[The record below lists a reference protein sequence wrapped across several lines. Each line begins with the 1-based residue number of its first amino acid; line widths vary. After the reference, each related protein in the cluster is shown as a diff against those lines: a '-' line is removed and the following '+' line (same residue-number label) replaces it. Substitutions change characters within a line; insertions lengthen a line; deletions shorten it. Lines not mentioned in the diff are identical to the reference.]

1 MPTKIRME
9 IPDTIKVELSDY
21 TADQVLNNIAEASAL
36 ELSKDLEVSWQ
47 ELKNEAAIFLS
58 SIKSLDENYAALT
71 LAQLKQVV
79 LNPEIASYAD
89 QIQGTREKFYVQ
101 SLYMLAARF
110 EDYLSRF
117 RKEDK
122 ERSMLYVFT
131 SPDGKQVETYEM
143 TLREFII
150 NADKHGRWSDISKKK
165 LTANN
170 RLSKEQEGFFSD
182 EHVKEAQFAYE
193 GTLNR
198 YMRYFEKHPKKQKQN
213 ALVMWKENKEWMLG
227 NIVNTGDLKEAY
239 VSYLFA
245 EHNANILC
253 SLNTGSEPYYGD
265 EFIGS
270 FYKNYVAKV
279 TNLEAVLEE
288 DVLTTDKQYG
298 IKGRKAS
305 LPSLQQYIDSA
316 SLILSQEK
324 PWTKEQLEEGL
335 NIKFKRGDESK
346 GARNMTIPIKKALE
360 EGLITPKDLSLTS

>member
-1 MPTKIRME
+1 MPTKVKMD
-9 IPDTIKVELSDY
+9 IPDEIQVELSDL
-21 TADQVLNNIAEASAL
+21 TVNEVLKNISEASSL
-36 ELSKDLEVSWQ
+36 KISKDMEVSWQ
-47 ELKNEAAIFLS
+47 KLQKEASIFLS
-58 SIKSLDENYAALT
+58 SIKSLDSNYEKMT
-71 LAQLKQVV
+71 LAELKQVV

-89 QIQGTREKFYVQ
+89 QIQGNREKFYVQ

-131 SPDGKQVETYEM
+131 SADGKQVETYEM

-165 LTANN
+165 LTSNN
-170 RLSKEQEGFFSD
+170 RINKEQEGFFSD
-182 EHVKEAQFAYE
+182 DHINEAKSAYQ

-213 ALVMWKENKEWMLG
+213 AMIMWKENKEWMIG

-239 VSYLFA
+239 VAYLFA
-245 EHNANILC
+245 EHNKNLLC
-253 SLNTGSEPYYGD
+253 SLNTGSEPYYED
-265 EFIGS
+265 KFIGS

-279 TNLEAVLEE
+279 TNLEAILEE

-316 SLILSQEK
+316 SLILSQSK
-324 PWTKEQLEEGL
+324 PWTKDQLEEEL
-335 NIKFKRGDESK
+335 NIKFKRGDDSK
-346 GARNMTIPIKKALE
+346 GARNMIIPIKKALE
-360 EGLITPKDLSLTS
+360 EKLITSKDLGLT